1 MDGIGF
7 IANLH
12 ATTLDP
18 QGSTSLLLRPVR
30 SQSRVSSDGSIS
42 GKAKSFVS
50 RSRSFFSASSSSSVA
65 TRTSISS
72 SLRTISDHGHEGYHK
87 RSSMYENRSLFNSS
101 ASSRLPSEEQPRSPK
116 YSVPSSSSNVRRMGD
131 STTHSTESKHQSD
144 GSTEPNFDAQL
155 DATWISTL
163 VDNGYITPPQSL
175 PLDLPRLSQDTDLD
189 SDIEPSRASSTLDRD
204 MVSISHDDSPRLFK
218 PALQP
223 LLSLSI
229 AEQLAFSLEDDAHK
243 PWLADCQNLLH
254 PQLIPGFAQFA
265 QPRQRYRRR
274 PHTAK
279 I

>member
-18 QGSTSLLLRPVR
+18 QGSTSLLLKPVQ
-30 SQSRVSSDGSIS
+30 SQSRVSSNGSIS
-42 GKAKSFVS
+42 GKAKNLIS

-72 SLRTISDHGHEGYHK
+72 SSRTISDHGHEGYHA
-87 RSSMYENRSLFNSS
+87 RSSMYESRSLTNSS

-116 YSVPSSSSNVRRMGD
+116 YSVPSPSSNVRRMGNPTIR
-131 STTHSTESKHQSD
+131 STKSKHQSG
-144 GSTEPNFDAQL
+144 GSTESNFDAQL
-155 DATWISTL
+155 DATWLSTL

-175 PLDLPRLSQDTDLD
+175 PLDLQRLSQDTDLN
-189 SDIEPSRASSTLDRD
+189 SDIEPSRASSMLDRD
-204 MVSISHDDSPRLFK
+204 MVSISHDDSPRLLK
-218 PALQP
+218 PVPQP
-223 LLSLSI
+223 LLNLSI
-229 AEQLAFSLEDDAHK
+229 AEQVALSLEDDAQE
-243 PWLADCQNLLH
+243 PWSADCQSLLR
-254 PQLIPGFAQFA
+254 PQLIPGFAQTT

-279 I
+279 T

>member
-18 QGSTSLLLRPVR
+18 QASTSLLLKPVR
-30 SQSRVSSDGSIS
+30 SQCRASSNGSIS

-72 SLRTISDHGHEGYHK
+72 SSRTISDHGHGGYHK
-87 RSSMYENRSLFNSS
+87 RSSMYESHSLFNSS
-101 ASSRLPSEEQPRSPK
+101 SSSRLPSEEQPRSPNH
-116 YSVPSSSSNVRRMGD
+116 SDPSSSSNVRRMED
-131 STTHSTESKHQSD
+131 SVSHSTASKHQSG
-144 GSTEPNFDAQL
+144 GSTESNFDAQL

-163 VDNGYITPPQSL
+163 VDNGYISPPQSL
-175 PLDLPRLSQDTDLD
+175 PPDLPRLSQDANLN
-189 SDIEPSRASSTLDRD
+189 SDMEPSRASSMLDRD
-204 MVSISHDDSPRLFK
+204 MVSISHDDSPRLLQ
-218 PALQP
+218 PVLQP

-254 PQLIPGFAQFA
+254 PQLIPGFARIA
-265 QPRQRYRRR
+265 QPRQHYRRR

-279 I
+279 T